1 MSARRSSHRDDR
13 RDAGGGGSGR
23 VSRDDMDRLADRV
36 DRMHGL
42 LDSTGRLALQTAH
55 RIGSA
60 SAQRS
65 LVFFCKGGV
74 KQDLATAWA
83 SWKSTSRLAP
93 GDRPP
98 VRPPL
103 HGDNRWRI
111 ASWPTW
117 PQQGGRPWNWQPI
130 WKPFKRCQ
138 WQLKPFPMASHLRSP
153 SGTLRTLSC
162 CGKTSCMSAGAR
174 SKVATKS
181 WAGGPPDTCPLG
193 LLGQFSKGLASTKA
207 VGRESVGVPSGRGPI
222 PHHRLQ
228 LAGSVP
234 EGPFLPLCRVDCL
247 LPLAVVWCREVLPS
261 LTCYQR
267 VPSLLVWFG

>member
-74 KQDLATAWA
+74 KQDLTTAWA

-98 VRPPL
+98 VRPTPWRQQVANRFLAYVATAGRETLELATHLEALQALPMAVEAISHGEPPESDAWPIVVTFRNSESAFLLRENLL
-103 HGDNRWRI
+103 HERWR
-111 ASWPTW
+111 PL
-117 PQQGGRPWNWQPI
+117 QGRDKELGWRPARHMPSGPARAVLQGLGLD
-130 WKPFKRCQ
+130 KGGGKGKR
-138 WQLKPFPMASHLRSP
+138 RSP
-153 SGTLRTLSC
+153 KREGSDSAPSAPARRQRT
-162 CGKTSCMSAGAR
+162 
-174 SKVATKS
+174 
-181 WAGGPPDTCPLG
+181 
-193 LLGQFSKGLASTKA
+193 
-207 VGRESVGVPSGRGPI
+207 
-222 PHHRLQ
+222 
-228 LAGSVP
+228 
-234 EGPFLPLCRVDCL
+234 
-247 LPLAVVWCREVLPS
+247 
-261 LTCYQR
+261 
-267 VPSLLVWFG
+267 

>member
-65 LVFFCKGGV
+65 LVFFCKGRV
-74 KQDLATAWA
+74 KQDLTTAWA

-98 VRPPL
+98 VRPTPWRQQVA
-103 HGDNRWRI
+103 NRFL
-111 ASWPTW
+111 AYVATA
-117 PQQGGRPWNWQPI
+117 GRETLELATHLEALQA
-130 WKPFKRCQ
+130 
-138 WQLKPFPMASHLRSP
+138 LPMAVEAISHGEPPESDAWPIVVTFRNS
-153 SGTLRTLSC
+153 RALSC

-174 SKVATKS
+174 SKVETKS
-181 WAGGPPDTCPLG
+181 WAGGLPDTCPLG
-193 LLGQFSKGLASTKA
+193 LLGQFFKGLASTKA
-207 VGRESVGVPSGRGPI
+207 VGRVSVGVPSGRGPT

-228 LAGSVP
+228 LAGNVP
-234 EGPFLPLCRVDCL
+234 EGHFLPLCRVDCL

-261 LTCYQR
+261 LTC
-267 VPSLLVWFG
+267 